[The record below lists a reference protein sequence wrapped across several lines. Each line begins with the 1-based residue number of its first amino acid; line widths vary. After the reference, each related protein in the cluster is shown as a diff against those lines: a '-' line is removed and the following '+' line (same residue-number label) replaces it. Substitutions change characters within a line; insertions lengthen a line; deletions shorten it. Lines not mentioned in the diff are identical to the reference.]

1 MHPDPAARPTLLVA
15 ASTFPA
21 EAGDGTPGFVLDLA
35 LALSSDH
42 RVIVVAPMTKGA
54 RKHQRIGDV
63 EVRRYSYFPARWQD
77 LADGAIVDNLR
88 AVPARWLQV
97 PFFFGAM
104 AVALRRETRRSR
116 PDVALLHWIIPQGA
130 VGKLVLGDMPRVVTT
145 LGGDLYALRHP
156 VLQRVKRAVI
166 ASAAAVT
173 CMSTDMARELRK
185 LGARDDQVHVVPMGV
200 DLDPIARAVA
210 RETRTAGRVLFVGRL
225 VEKKGATV
233 LLDALD
239 RVTHRPEQVVVVGD
253 GPLRVALEARASDEV
268 TFVGAQDKEA
278 LAAHYARAGIALYPS
293 VPAANGDRDGLPVA
307 LLEAMSAGCAV
318 VASAVPG
325 IVDVVQDGVNGLLV
339 APGDAEGLAAAIDRL
354 LADPALAER
363 LGRAARETAAAYTVG
378 AVGDRYRTLIDGAL
392 RS

>member
-1 MHPDPAARPTLLVA
+1 MNPDPAVRPTLLVA

-21 EAGDGTPGFVLDLA
+21 EPGDGTPGFVLDLA
-35 LALSSDH
+35 LALADEY
-42 RVIVVAPMTKGA
+42 RVVVVAPMTRGA
-54 RKHQRIGDV
+54 RAHQRIGDV
-63 EVRRYSYFPARWQD
+63 EVRRYGYFPARWRD
-77 LADGAIVDNLR
+77 LADGAIVDNLKADR
-88 AVPARWLQV
+88 TRWLQV

-104 AVALRRETRRSR
+104 AAALVREQRRSR

-130 VGKLVLGDMPRVVTT
+130 VGRVVLGDLPRVVTT

-156 VLQRVKRAVI
+156 VLQSVKRSVI
-166 ASAAAVT
+166 RSAASVT

-200 DLDPIARAVA
+200 DLDPITRAVE
-210 RETRTAGRVLFVGRL
+210 RETRVPGRVLFVGRL

-239 RVTHRPEQVVVVGD
+239 RMAEPPTEVAVVGD
-253 GPLRVALEARASDEV
+253 GPLRAQLQARAGSAV
-268 TFVGAQDKEA
+268 TFLGAQGKEA
-278 LAAHYARAGIALYPS
+278 LASEYAKAAIALYPS

-307 LLEAMSAGCAV
+307 LLEAMSAGCAI

-325 IVDVVQDGVNGLLV
+325 IVDVVEDGVNGLLV
-339 APGDAEGLAAAIDRL
+339 EPGDARALAAAIDRL

-363 LGRAARETAAAYTVG
+363 LGRVAADTAAAHTVG
-378 AVGDRYRTLIDGAL
+378 AVGDRYRTLLTAA
-392 RS
+392 RAR

>member
-1 MHPDPAARPTLLVA
+1 MRPDPELRPTLLVA

-35 LALSSDH
+35 TALSDEY
-42 RVIVVAPMTKGA
+42 RVVVVAPMTKGA
-54 RKHQRIGDV
+54 RAHQRIGDV
-63 EVRRYSYFPARWQD
+63 EVRRFGYFPSRWRD

-88 AVPARWLQV
+88 AKKSRWLQV
-97 PFFFGAM
+97 PFFFVSM
-104 AVALRRETRRSR
+104 AAALRRERRRSQ

-130 VGKLVLGDMPRVVTT
+130 VGRVVLGDLPRVVTT

-156 VLQRVKRAVI
+156 VLQAVKRSVI
-166 ASAAAVT
+166 RSAASVT

-200 DLDPIARAVA
+200 DLDPITRAVEG
-210 RETRTAGRVLFVGRL
+210 ETRVPGRVLFVGRL

-233 LLDALD
+233 LIDALD
-239 RVTHRPEQVVVVGD
+239 RMAEQPTEVAVVGD
-253 GPLRVALEARASDEV
+253 GPLRAQLQARAGSAV
-268 TFVGAQDKEA
+268 TFLGAQGKEA
-278 LAAHYARAGIALYPS
+278 LASEYAKAAIALYPS

-307 LLEAMSAGCAV
+307 LLEAMSAGCAI

-325 IVDVVQDGVNGLLV
+325 IVDVVEDGVNGLLV
-339 APGDAEGLAAAIDRL
+339 EPGDARALAAAIDRL

-363 LGRAARETAAAYTVG
+363 LGRAAADTAAAHTVG
-378 AVGDRYRTLIDGAL
+378 AVGDRYRTLLTAA
-392 RS
+392 RAR

>member
-1 MHPDPAARPTLLVA
+1 MHPDPVARPTLLVA

-21 EAGDGTPGFVLDLA
+21 EPGDGTPGFVLDLA

-42 RVIVVAPMTKGA
+42 RVVVVAPMTKGA
-54 RKHQRIGDV
+54 AKHQRIGDV
-63 EVRRYSYFPARWQD
+63 EVRRYSYFPGRWRD

-88 AVPARWLQV
+88 AAPVRWLQV

-104 AVALRRETRRSR
+104 AVALRREARRSR
-116 PDVALLHWIIPQGA
+116 ADAALLHWIIPQGA
-130 VGKLVLGDMPRVVTT
+130 VGKLVLGDLPRVVTT

-166 ASAAAVT
+166 ASAASVT
-173 CMSTDMARELRK
+173 CMSTDMALELRK
-185 LGARDDQVHVVPMGV
+185 LGARDDQVHIVPMGV
-200 DLDPIARAVA
+200 DLEPISRAVA
-210 RETRTAGRVLFVGRL
+210 SETRTPGRLLFVGRL

-239 RVTHRPEQVVVVGD
+239 RVAHRPAEVVVVGD
-253 GPLRVALEARASDEV
+253 GPLRQALEARAGSGVD
-268 TFVGAQDKEA
+268 FVGAQGKAA
-278 LAAHYARAGIALYPS
+278 LAAHYAKAGIAVYPS

-325 IVDVVQDGVNGLLV
+325 IVDVVEDGVNGLLV
-339 APGDAEGLAAAIDRL
+339 APGDADALAAAVDRL

-363 LGRAARETAAAYTVG
+363 LGAGARATAAAYTVE
-378 AVGDRYRTLIDGAL
+378 AVGDRYRTLIADAL
-392 RS
+392 QR